1 MNDEQTE
8 TTWPLT
14 GIKVYEIGT
23 SVAAPYGTWIL
34 AALGAEVI
42 KVEPEGRGDDCRHW
56 GPPFWHGSSSMF
68 QALNRDKQS
77 ITVNL
82 NNAEDKEWLRDEL
95 INNADVVLQNMRPGK
110 IASLGLG
117 SDELCQ
123 LAPRL
128 VYCNI
133 WAFGQQGPMA
143 DKPGYDPLMQ
153 AYSGLMGLNGE
164 PGRPPVRVGTSII
177 DMGTGM
183 WCGIGVLAALLER
196 EKTGKGC
203 VVDASL
209 YETALGWMT
218 SHMASYEATGK
229 LPTPQGSGVQGLAPY
244 QAYECSDGF
253 LVIAAP
259 NDKLFELLKAVLGH
273 PDWVEDERFK
283 TNPLRFENKAAL
295 NRLITAI
302 LIEHPRAY
310 WEQKL
315 DRAGIP
321 HSPIKQVDEVLSDP
335 QTKALGIVQESAE
348 HAMKLVGLPI
358 SFNGKRPPIRNEAP
372 SLGAQNSSVK
382 NEKKEKKENK

>member
-1 MNDEQTE
+1 MNEDQQE

-56 GPPFWHGSSSMF
+56 GPPFWNGTSSMF
-68 QALNRDKQS
+68 QALNRDKSS

-82 NNAEDKEWLRDEL
+82 NNPEDKEWLRNEL
-95 INNADVVLQNMRPGK
+95 ITNADVVLQNMRPGK

-117 SDELCQ
+117 SDDLCAQ
-123 LAPRL
+123 APSL

-133 WAFGQQGPMA
+133 WAFGQTGPMA

-164 PGRPPVRVGTSII
+164 QGRPPVRVGTSII

-183 WCGIGVLAALLER
+183 WCGIGIISALLNR
-196 EKTGKGC
+196 QKTGKGC
-203 VVDASL
+203 VVDTSL

-218 SHMASYEATGK
+218 AHMANFNATGT
-229 LPTPQGSGVQGLAPY
+229 LPKPQGSGIQGLAPY

-273 PDWVEDERFK
+273 PDWTEDERFK
-283 TNPLRFENKAAL
+283 TNPDRFKNKPEL
-295 NRLITAI
+295 NRLMTAI
-302 LIEHPRAY
+302 TIEQPRAY
-310 WEQKL
+310 WRKKL
-315 DRAGIP
+315 DQAGIP
-321 HSPIKQVDEVLSDP
+321 NAPIQQVDEVLKDP
-335 QTKALGIVQESAE
+335 QTQALGIVQESVE
-348 HAMKLVGLPI
+348 NAMQLIGLPI
-358 SFNGKRPPIRNEAP
+358 SFDGKRPPIRNEAP
-372 SLGAQNSSVK
+372 ALGAQN
-382 NEKKEKKENK
+382 NQIKK

>member
-1 MNDEQTE
+1 MNEEQQE

-56 GPPFWHGSSSMF
+56 GPPFWNGTSSMF
-68 QALNRDKQS
+68 QALNRDKSS

-82 NNAEDKEWLRDEL
+82 NNPEDKEWLRNEL

-117 SDELCQ
+117 SDDLCAQ
-123 LAPRL
+123 APGL

-133 WAFGQQGPMA
+133 WAFGQTGPMA

-164 PGRPPVRVGTSII
+164 EGRPPVRVGTSII

-183 WCGIGVLAALLER
+183 WCGIGIISALLNR
-196 EKTGKGC
+196 QKTGKGC
-203 VVDASL
+203 VVDTSL

-218 SHMASYEATGK
+218 AHMANFNATGT
-229 LPTPQGSGVQGLAPY
+229 LPKPQGSGIQGLAPY

-273 PDWVEDERFK
+273 PDWTEEERFK
-283 TNPLRFENKAAL
+283 TNPDRFKNKPEL
-295 NRLITAI
+295 NRLMTAI
-302 LIEHPRAY
+302 TIEQPRAY
-310 WEQKL
+310 WRKKL
-315 DRAGIP
+315 DQAGIP
-321 HSPIKQVDEVLSDP
+321 NAPIQQVDEVLKDP
-335 QTKALGIVQESAE
+335 QTQALGIVQESVE
-348 HAMKLVGLPI
+348 NAMQLIGLPI
-358 SFNGKRPPIRNEAP
+358 SFDGKRPPIRNEAP
-372 SLGAQNSSVK
+372 ALGAQNDKIK
-382 NEKKEKKENK
+382 N

>member
-1 MNDEQTE
+1 MNEEQE
-8 TTWPLT
+8 KTTWPLA

-34 AALGAEVI
+34 AALGADVI

-56 GPPFWHGSSSMF
+56 GPPFWHGTSSMF
-68 QALNRDKQS
+68 QALNRDKSS

-82 NNAEDKEWLRDEL
+82 NNPEDKEWLRNEL

-117 SDELCQ
+117 SDDLCAQ
-123 LAPRL
+123 APGL

-133 WAFGQQGPMA
+133 WAFGQTGPMA

-164 PGRPPVRVGTSII
+164 EGRPPVRVGTSII

-183 WCGIGVLAALLER
+183 WCGIGIISALLNR
-196 EKTGKGC
+196 QKTGKGC
-203 VVDASL
+203 VVDTSL

-218 SHMASYEATGK
+218 AHMANFNATGT
-229 LPTPQGSGVQGLAPY
+229 LPKPQGSGIQGLAPY

-273 PDWVEDERFK
+273 PDWTEDERFK
-283 TNPLRFENKAAL
+283 TNPDRFKNKPEL
-295 NRLITAI
+295 NRLMTAI
-302 LIEHPRAY
+302 TIEQPRAY
-310 WEQKL
+310 WRKKL
-315 DRAGIP
+315 DQAGIP
-321 HSPIKQVDEVLSDP
+321 NAPIQQVDEVLKDP
-335 QTKALGIVQESAE
+335 QTQALGIVQESVE
-348 HAMKLVGLPI
+348 NAMQLIGLPI
-358 SFNGKRPPIRNEAP
+358 SFDGKRPPIKNEAP
-372 SLGAQNSSVK
+372 ALGAQN
-382 NEKKEKKENK
+382 NQIKK